1 MEKII
6 HYLRKLGLLDAI
18 CKDPNK
24 KQLSTDPDEVQR
36 TKPMWQKFPRNTS
49 LSYANSFLIISW
61 KESEEQMVDELAG
74 QIWPYEGS
82 LSFSLEAC
90 VSAAEKLTD
99 MLAEKLSQEFQQFE
113 GKFLSWDVQTSIP
126 AIRRKHSMAQ
136 ERVYRGYTP

>member
-18 CKDPNK
+18 CKDPNN

-61 KESEEQMVDELAG
+61 KEGEEQMVDELAG
-74 QIWPYEGS
+74 
-82 LSFSLEAC
+82 
-90 VSAAEKLTD
+90 
-99 MLAEKLSQEFQQFE
+99 
-113 GKFLSWDVQTSIP
+113 
-126 AIRRKHSMAQ
+126 
-136 ERVYRGYTP
+136 